1 MSEKASMRHRC
12 PINLVR
18 VRVCETQ
25 IECETR
31 RHPSILDS
39 SESLQNAALERG
51 ALFTIGSLVLSDE
64 TSPKGGSDDANWFR
78 SIPRFPV
85 GWRRPGG
92 RTDRRRDGG
101 VVTWPEKLPGFATA
115 RRLSTCAPIQL
126 LNCCCGCETN
136 GGIIVLLF
144 LASRTRA
151 LVTRE
156 YMEFSAL
163 LPR

>member
-1 MSEKASMRHRC
+1 MSEKASMRHQC

-64 TSPKGGSDDANWFR
+64 TSPKGGSDDAN
-78 SIPRFPV
+78 
-85 GWRRPGG
+85 
-92 RTDRRRDGG
+92 
-101 VVTWPEKLPGFATA
+101 
-115 RRLSTCAPIQL
+115 
-126 LNCCCGCETN
+126 
-136 GGIIVLLF
+136 
-144 LASRTRA
+144 
-151 LVTRE
+151 
-156 YMEFSAL
+156 
-163 LPR
+163 

>member
-1 MSEKASMRHRC
+1 MRHQC

-64 TSPKGGSDDANWFR
+64 TSPKGGSDDAN
-78 SIPRFPV
+78 
-85 GWRRPGG
+85 
-92 RTDRRRDGG
+92 
-101 VVTWPEKLPGFATA
+101 
-115 RRLSTCAPIQL
+115 
-126 LNCCCGCETN
+126 
-136 GGIIVLLF
+136 
-144 LASRTRA
+144 
-151 LVTRE
+151 
-156 YMEFSAL
+156 
-163 LPR
+163 